1 MISLVP
7 RKDISLVLT
16 LVTPVLAMAL
26 TLVVGAI
33 IFATL
38 GYDPL
43 QAFYQ
48 FFVAPVSRPD
58 QVADLFVKA
67 CP

>member
-1 MISLVP
+1 M
-7 RKDISLVLT
+7 LT
-16 LVTPVLAMAL
+16 LVTPVLAIAL

-43 QAFYQ
+43 QALYQ
-48 FFVAPVSRPD
+48 FFVAPVSRLIRSPIYSSRP
-58 QVADLFVKA
+58 AH
-67 CP
+67 